1 MGIVI
6 TTNIN
11 GKILSRIWRLIM
23 NDREKIKALRII
35 LELIETIVVLIALT
49 LQIFAYIPVRYA
61 YLCIIIIALL
71 FAKLYCDAVLE
82 DKKRCK
88 NDGIWLILWFGN
100 WLLTLFIV

>member
-1 MGIVI
+1 
-6 TTNIN
+6 
-11 GKILSRIWRLIM
+11 M

>member
-1 MGIVI
+1 
-6 TTNIN
+6 
-11 GKILSRIWRLIM
+11 M

-82 DKKRCK
+82 NKKNCK

>member
-1 MGIVI
+1 
-6 TTNIN
+6 
-11 GKILSRIWRLIM
+11 M

-35 LELIETIVVLIALT
+35 LEFIETIVVLIALT

-88 NDGIWLILWFGN
+88 NDVLLLIIWFGN
-100 WLLTLFIV
+100 WLVTFFLL

>member
-1 MGIVI
+1 
-6 TTNIN
+6 
-11 GKILSRIWRLIM
+11 M

-35 LELIETIVVLIALT
+35 LELIATIVVLIALT

-61 YLCIIIIALL
+61 YSCIIIIALP
-71 FAKLYCDAVLE
+71 FAKVYCDAVLE